1 MPWIN
6 EPTLKKG
13 RDGFMNV
20 ATVGVWEDPSTKE
33 HHVVPAGT
41 ETNLASIP
49 WFLGW
54 YIDKLG
60 DALLPSVLH
69 DHEYVHGNDRKAADL
84 RFYVGLM
91 EDGMRQS
98 KASLAYKVLRL
109 CGWYAWWRGHKR

>member
-1 MPWIN
+1 MPWTK

-13 RDGFMNV
+13 RDGFVNL
-20 ATVGVWEDPSTKE
+20 ATAGIWKNPATGNT
-33 HHVVPAGT
+33 HVVPAGT

-60 DALLPSVLH
+60 DALLPSILH
-69 DHEYVHGNDRKAADL
+69 DYEYVHGNDREAADL

-98 KASLAYKVLRL
+98 KAYLAYKTLRAV
-109 CGWYAWWRGHKR
+109 GWYAWNRGHKR